1 MAIWLSMSVYVCL
14 SSVVIVTTACL
25 SGETALNYN
34 KTFTGWI
41 DTDLS
46 ETGVKEI
53 EHAAALLIEKGRLAN
68 LAD

>member
-1 MAIWLSMSVYVCL
+1 MIAFYPLLPICLSTYLSVCL
-14 SSVVIVTTACL
+14 CL
-25 SGETALNYN
+25 LGETALNYN

-53 EHAAALLIEKGRLAN
+53 EHAAALLIEKGR
-68 LAD
+68 

>member
-1 MAIWLSMSVYVCL
+1 MSCHTV
-14 SSVVIVTTACL
+14 

-53 EHAAALLIEKGRLAN
+53 EHAATLLIEKGKYVH
-68 LAD
+68 DEG